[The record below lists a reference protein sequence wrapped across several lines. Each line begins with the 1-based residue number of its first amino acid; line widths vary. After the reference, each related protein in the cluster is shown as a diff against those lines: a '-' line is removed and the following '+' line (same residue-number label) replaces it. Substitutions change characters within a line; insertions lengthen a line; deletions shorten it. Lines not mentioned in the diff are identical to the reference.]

1 MNRWLKFTAIAFSIV
16 GLIITATSA
25 QASQQ
30 GRIYKDQSGAIFI
43 YGLQPGETIETG
55 RDFAPARFIT
65 SNACGMLIIKP
76 SKTQPVGRI
85 RVEGQTIDS
94 ATLATQL
101 LPACKDGQLAEPRSQ
116 PFRTGAS
123 DVIIPL
129 APNRRYQVS
138 MLDRRA
144 LRGIKA
150 NACGFVRMPSDSLGD
165 KPLLTTTSGTVARFA
180 IADLPTGE
188 QILCQRRQLYK
199 PASFPPPLASAMS
212 NQTIV
217 DEGGTAPT
225 TPSPTPP
232 TPNNSA
238 PTISAIALQT
248 VNMNSSITVNFA
260 IGDAETPAN
269 QLTLSSSQHQPLVPN
284 SGVVF
289 GGSGANRSITITPA
303 QNSHGVVVSFTISVS
318 DGSNTTSTEFMLSV
332 INQAPA
338 LFSKAYISQYGKL
351 EITNLS
357 ASTFYTVYF
366 EEPQTIQTNQC
377 GRLIVW
383 DWQGNEAR
391 LFSGSS
397 MEDDWSNMIK
407 HYTQGNDLE
416 YGDAPPCN

>member
-1 MNRWLKFTAIAFSIV
+1 MNRWLKFIAIAFSIAA
-16 GLIITATSA
+16 LIITANPA

-30 GRIYKDQSGAIFI
+30 GRIYKDSSGAIFI

-65 SNACGMLIIKP
+65 SNACGLLIVKP
-76 SKTQPVGRI
+76 AKTQPVGRI
-85 RVEGQTIDS
+85 RVEGQTIDT
-94 ATLATQL
+94 ATLPTQL
-101 LPACKDGQLAEPRSQ
+101 LPICKDGQLAEPRSQ
-116 PFRTGAS
+116 PFRTGAG
-123 DVIIPL
+123 DAVIPL

-138 MLDRRA
+138 MLDRRQ
-144 LRGIKA
+144 LRAIKA
-150 NACGFVRMPSDSLGD
+150 NACGFVRLPSDSLGE
-165 KPLLTTTSGTVARFA
+165 KPLLTTTSGAVARFA

-199 PASFPPPLASAMS
+199 PASFPPPLALALS

-217 DEGGTAPT
+217 DEGGTTPT
-225 TPSPTPP
+225 TPS
-232 TPNNSA
+232 NSA
-238 PTISAIALQT
+238 PTISAIAMQT
-248 VNMNSSITVNFA
+248 VNMNSSITVNFT

-289 GGSGANRSITITPA
+289 GGSGANRSVTITPA
-303 QNSHGVVVSFTISVS
+303 QNSHGVVASFTISVS
-318 DGSNTTSTEFMLSV
+318 DGSSTTSTEFMLTVLNQEPV
-332 INQAPA
+332 ILP
-338 LFSKAYISQYGKL
+338 SKAYISQYGKL
-351 EITNLS
+351 EITSLS
-357 ASTFYTVYF
+357 PNTFYTVYF
-366 EEPQTIQTNQC
+366 EEPRTIQTNQC
-377 GRLIVW
+377 GRLITW

-391 LFSGSS
+391 LFSGTS